1 MDHLSPHPID
11 RRSRRTR
18 RMLKEAFFALVLEK
32 GYDGVTIEDITDRA
46 DLGRTT
52 FYLHYRDKE
61 ELLLESIVAIA
72 EELIA
77 RLPPEAWRIGD
88 GDDGGRP
95 VEIGDGTPA
104 AASPSSE
111 AVFDAIH
118 VVFQHAAENIHLY
131 RVFLRGEGARQAQ
144 HRLHVIISQKAAEL
158 INERVQAVELALQ
171 PSLPLDVFCSYFAGA
186 LLATITWWLETSA
199 PYSPEQMADMFRRLF
214 FLGGRRALG
223 IE

>member
-1 MDHLSPHPID
+1 MENLSPHPLD

-61 ELLLESIVAIA
+61 ELLVESIDAIA

-77 RLPPEAWRIGD
+77 RLPPEAWRISD
-88 GDDGGRP
+88 GDDSSAAQR
-95 VEIGDGTPA
+95 DG
-104 AASPSSE
+104 SSII
-111 AVFDAIH
+111 VFDAIH
-118 VVFQHAAENIHLY
+118 VVFQHAAENVHLY
-131 RVFLRGEGARQAQ
+131 RVFLRGEGARMAQ

-158 INERVQAVELALQ
+158 INERVQAGELTLQ

>member
-1 MDHLSPHPID
+1 MENLSHPLD

-32 GYDGVTIEDITDRA
+32 GYDGVTIEDITERA

-61 ELLLESIVAIA
+61 ELLLESIDAIA

-77 RLPPEAWRIGD
+77 RLPPEAWRIN
-88 GDDGGRP
+88 DGGDP
-95 VEIGDGTPA
+95 DSSAEKHDGTT
-104 AASPSSE
+104 SI
-111 AVFDAIH
+111 VFDAIH
-118 VVFQHAAENIHLY
+118 VVFQHAAENVHLY

-158 INERVQAVELALQ
+158 IKERVNAGDLSLE
-171 PSLPLDVFCSYFAGA
+171 PNLPLDVFCSYFAGA